1 MFSLFKKIKTLKLK
15 KGPSFVNLH
24 FLQYDLLIQQMS
36 ATTLL
41 KGVTTS

>member
-1 MFSLFKKIKTLKLK
+1 M
-15 KGPSFVNLH
+15 GPSFVNLH

-41 KGVTTS
+41 KGVTTSWKWH